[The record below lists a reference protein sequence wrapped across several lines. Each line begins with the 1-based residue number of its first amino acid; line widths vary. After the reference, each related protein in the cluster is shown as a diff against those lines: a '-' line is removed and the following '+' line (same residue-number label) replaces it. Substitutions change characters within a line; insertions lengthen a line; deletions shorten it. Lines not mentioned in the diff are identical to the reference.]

1 MSAAAATHQP
11 TKVQQIS
18 GIACNESLNLD
29 LKIVIYIFFIE
40 VCDILIIFADY
51 AEG

>member
-1 MSAAAATHQP
+1 MGAAAAAHQP

-18 GIACNESLNLD
+18 GIACNEPLNLS
-29 LKIVIYIFFIE
+29 LKIVFYIFFIE